1 VEGRS
6 LAGGNAD
13 QQNVH
18 WTQRQESTPSAL
30 DRVRE
35 AARRNKGTK
44 FTALLHHVTMDR
56 LRTAFAALKP
66 KAAAGVDGVTWAQY
80 HEGVDEKLVDLHT
93 RLHRGA
99 YRAKPTR
106 RTYIPKEGGKERA
119 LGIAALEDKI
129 VQRAVTEVMNAIY
142 EADFLGFSYGF
153 RPGRSQH
160 DALDALAAAVV
171 RKRVNWVLDADI
183 RGYFDAI
190 DHGWLAKFIEHRIAD
205 RRVLRLIQKWLSAGV
220 MEEGRWME
228 SEEGTPQGATVS
240 PLLANI
246 YLHYVLDLWVQQW
259 RKRSAR
265 GEVIIVRYADD
276 FIVGFQ
282 HRDDAERFRLD
293 LTERLRHFELEL
305 HPDKTRLVEFG
316 RFAAQRRAEK
326 GQTKPETFDFL
337 GFTHI
342 GGRRKSG
349 EFMLVRHTSQKRMRR
364 RLKDIREEIHD
375 RRHAPVNE
383 QGKWL
388 GQVMRGYFQY
398 HAVPTNIR
406 ALGVFRTQI
415 ERHWLHALRRRGQRD
430 HTTWRRMKSLSERW
444 LPHPQVLHPW
454 PDGRFLDKTSGKSPV
469 R

>member
-1 VEGRS
+1 
-6 LAGGNAD
+6 LAGGNTD
-13 QQNVH
+13 QQNVY
-18 WTQRQESTPSAL
+18 WTQGQENAPSAL

-35 AARRNKGTK
+35 AARRNKGAK
-44 FTALLHHVTMDR
+44 FTALLHHVTADR
-56 LRTAFAALKP
+56 LRTAFAALEP
-66 KAAAGVDGVTWAQY
+66 KAAAGVDGVTWRQY
-80 HEGVDEKLVDLHT
+80 REGVDEKIVDLHE

-171 RKRVNWVLDADI
+171 RRRVNWVLDADI

-190 DHGWLAKFIEHRIAD
+190 DHGWLVKFVEHRIAD
-205 RRVLRLIQKWLSAGV
+205 RRILRLVQKWLSAGV
-220 MEEGRWME
+220 MEEGRWTE
-228 SEEGTPQGATVS
+228 SMEGTPQGATVS

-246 YLHYVLDLWVQQW
+246 YLHYALDLWVQQW
-259 RKRSAR
+259 RKRNAR

-282 HRDDAERFRLD
+282 HRDDAERFRLE
-293 LTERLRHFELEL
+293 LAERLRQFELEL
-305 HPDKTRLVEFG
+305 HPDKTRLIEFG
-316 RFAAQRRAEK
+316 RFAAQRRVEK
-326 GQTKPETFDFL
+326 GMTKPETFDFL
-337 GFTHI
+337 GFTHMC
-342 GGRRKSG
+342 GRRRSG

-364 RLKDIREEIHD
+364 RLHEIREEIYS
-375 RRHAPVNE
+375 RRHTPVHE

-398 HAVPTNIR
+398 HAVPTNSS
-406 ALGVFRTQI
+406 ALSTFRTQI
-415 ERHWLHALRRRGQRD
+415 QRHWLHALRRRGQRD
-430 HTTWRRMKSLSERW
+430 RTTWRRMNSLSERW
-444 LPHPQVLHPW
+444 LPPARILHPW